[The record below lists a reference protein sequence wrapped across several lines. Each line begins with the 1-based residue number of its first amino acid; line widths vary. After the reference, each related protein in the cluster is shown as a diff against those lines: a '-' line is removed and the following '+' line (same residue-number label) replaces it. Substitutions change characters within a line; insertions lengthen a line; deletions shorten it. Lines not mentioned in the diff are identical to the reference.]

1 MRPLRRNG
9 NFPTG
14 YRLPRLLWGILIF
27 MLPGGYHV
35 AAQDTLQFRG
45 QMSVW
50 GAVSTGSDLPVWLG
64 GQYISQANYEVHT
77 GRHMMLDAEASFNLG
92 GVGRLFS
99 I

>member
-1 MRPLRRNG
+1 M
-9 NFPTG
+9 
-14 YRLPRLLWGILIF
+14 
-27 MLPGGYHV
+27 